1 MVGSKAVVLNFKKQA
16 FSCQAKLT
24 KAEQDCN
31 TKFQIKM
38 SITNEPST
46 QVKKN
51 QVMVVEK
58 AQAPKT
64 PHNTKT
70 PKRPNLPKRPG
81 AKFPGIYVSTYNSIS
96 IQWVL
101 QIRKLCYLTQNLEH
115 GK

>member
-1 MVGSKAVVLNFKKQA
+1 MIGSRAVVLNFQKQA

-24 KAEQDCN
+24 KAGQGCN

-96 IQWVL
+96 IQWVR
-101 QIRKLCYLTQNLEH
+101 QIREFCLI
-115 GK
+115 